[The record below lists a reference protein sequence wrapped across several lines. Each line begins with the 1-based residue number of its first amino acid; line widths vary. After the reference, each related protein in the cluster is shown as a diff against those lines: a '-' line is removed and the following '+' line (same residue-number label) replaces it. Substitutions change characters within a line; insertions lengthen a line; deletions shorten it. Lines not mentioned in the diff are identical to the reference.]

1 MELYATKSYELTDVR
16 FLVWI
21 ESWTGLRL
29 AAAPVVLAARSCGRG
44 DKPTKKMVSIDADS
58 TVAVIFG
65 VRSIRIICMVTSARV
80 IGAGLVDAM
89 A

>member
-21 ESWTGLRL
+21 ESWTGLRI
-29 AAAPVVLAARSCGRG
+29 AAAPALLLVVLAARSCGSG
-44 DKPTKKMVSIDADS
+44 DKPTKNIVSIDADS

-65 VRSIRIICMVTSARV
+65 LRSIRVICMM
-80 IGAGLVDAM
+80 IYFL
-89 A
+89 